1 VPAGT
6 RGNVKVVGLLPGW
19 PFEVRQEPMV
29 VQRGVLSPGDAV
41 LRLIKTLFSE

>member
-19 PFEVRQEPMV
+19 PFAVRQDPTLV
-29 VQRGVLSPGDAV
+29 PRGAQSKRGDIIQVLQ
-41 LRLIKTLFSE
+41 KFFSE